1 MLNNYQQIKQSGID
15 LSQFKKIK
23 LAKEKHEQRSEDTY
37 IEKLKLRL
45 QYEHKARRV
54 SLEDLQA

>member
-37 IEKLKLRL
+37 IENLKLRL